1 MLQTMLETGLGTIS
15 LLLGYFMQIALVLN
29 EGMQHFRINDWG
41 VMEDRVK
48 RKAAVQ
54 GNATEEEL
62 AADEVRAQA
71 EKARTR
77 RHVRMGSQRLKWES
91 KHLPLFRRQ

>member
-1 MLQTMLETGLGTIS
+1 MLETGLGTIS

-71 EKARTR
+71 EKEFELQQLLIW
-77 RHVRMGSQRLKWES
+77 HS
-91 KHLPLFRRQ
+91 KMMFYPVSHRS